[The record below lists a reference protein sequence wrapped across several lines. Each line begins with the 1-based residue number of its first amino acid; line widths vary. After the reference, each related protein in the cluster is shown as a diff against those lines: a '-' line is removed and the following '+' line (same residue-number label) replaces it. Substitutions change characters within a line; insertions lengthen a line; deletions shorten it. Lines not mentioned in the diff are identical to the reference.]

1 VPRVRSA
8 SRDHPADTHRVNGDA
23 SDGLSSVGR
32 NGVEGLDRGGA
43 MLVVYRDIVGVREE
57 AGRVIERP
65 LGVTAVV
72 GNSERR
78 DSLWT
83 LPDGRI

>member
-43 MLVVYRDIVGVREE
+43 MLVVYRDIVGV
-57 AGRVIERP
+57 
-65 LGVTAVV
+65 
-72 GNSERR
+72 
-78 DSLWT
+78 
-83 LPDGRI
+83 